1 MVKRMSK
8 KVQKAKSEPVCTS
21 GLVLQGK
28 IMKGIGGFYY
38 VRTETGDVYECR
50 ARGVFRNKK
59 LKPLVGDIVTVDV
72 ISAVEK
78 TAYVSSVLPRK
89 NELIRPASSNVD
101 QAIVIFA
108 AKDPAPNYILL
119 DKFLVMVRQLDL
131 PVILCFNKTDLISDS
146 FQEELQLN
154 YKDAATLHFIS
165 VNEGRG
171 LKELSDMLRGKTSV
185 LAGPSGVGKS
195 SFLNHFCPESDAE
208 TGTVSDKI
216 GRGRH
221 TTRHAELFFVE
232 EDTWL
237 MDTPGFSC
245 MDLFDVEDKE
255 LRYYYPEFEA
265 YEGNCRFNGCVHVAE
280 PDCAV
285 KNAVGNGEISQK
297 RYDAY
302 CYIYD
307 ELHRKKKKY

>member
-1 MVKRMSK
+1 MKRTNK
-8 KVQKAKSEPVCTS
+8 KTQNQISESNITN
-21 GLVLQGK
+21 GKVLQGK

-38 VRTETGDVYECR
+38 VRTLEGDIYECR

-59 LKPLVGDIVTVDV
+59 LKPLVGDEVTIDV
-72 ISAVEK
+72 ISEEEK
-78 TAYVSSVLPRK
+78 TAYVSSVLMRK

-119 DKFLVMVRQLDL
+119 DKFLVMIRQLNL
-131 PVILCFNKTDLISDS
+131 PVILCFNKTDLIT
-146 FQEELQLN
+146 EE
-154 YKDAATLHFIS
+154 YKAELASYYEGAATLYFIS
-165 VNEGRG
+165 VNEGKGMQEIR
-171 LKELSDMLRGKTSV
+171 EILRGKTSV

-195 SFLNHFCPESDAE
+195 SFLNHFCPDSDAE
-208 TGTVSDKI
+208 TGAVSDKI

-237 MDTPGFSC
+237 MDTPGFSSL
-245 MDLFDVEDKE
+245 DLFDLEDKE
-255 LRYYYPEFEA
+255 LRFYYPEYES
-265 YEGNCRFNGCVHVAE
+265 YEGACRFNGCVHVAE

-285 KNAVGNGEISQK
+285 KQAVSDGKISNK
-297 RYDAY
+297 RYEAY